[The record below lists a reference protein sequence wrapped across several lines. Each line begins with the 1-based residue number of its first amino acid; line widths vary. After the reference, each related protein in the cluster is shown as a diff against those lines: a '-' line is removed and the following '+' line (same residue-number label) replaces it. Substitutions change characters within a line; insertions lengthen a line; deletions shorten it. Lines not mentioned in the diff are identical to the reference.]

1 MNKLEFEDWCRQQQ
15 LATHTIDLIAQIRK
29 SPPSR
34 LTGVG
39 FLQLRGVKAK
49 EIVNRSR
56 RKRTPPGK
64 MNRKMVE

>member
-1 MNKLEFEDWCRQQQ
+1 V
-15 LATHTIDLIAQIRK
+15 
-29 SPPSR
+29 

-39 FLQLRGVKAK
+39 FLQSRGVKAK

-56 RKRTPPGK
+56 RKITPAMK